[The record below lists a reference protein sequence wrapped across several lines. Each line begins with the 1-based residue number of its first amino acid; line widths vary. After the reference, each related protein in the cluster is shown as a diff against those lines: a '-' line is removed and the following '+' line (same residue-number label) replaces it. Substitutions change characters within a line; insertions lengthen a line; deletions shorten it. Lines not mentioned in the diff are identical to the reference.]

1 LQKFSTLLL
10 VIFLGLGL
18 GSCALSGRNQVI
30 TAPKPKVN
38 TIGFNRPITTRYRLS
53 QTFKPKS
60 NPTHK
65 GIDLAGKKG
74 SPIFSVNQG
83 RVIYKGQKFSGYGK
97 MVMIKH
103 GNGITSLYSH
113 LNKIFVSAGQ
123 VVTGGQLIGTM
134 GRTGRA
140 TGVHLHFELMQ
151 NMEPV
156 NPQKYIKF

>member
-1 LQKFSTLLL
+1 L
-10 VIFLGLGL
+10 
-18 GSCALSGRNQVI
+18 I
-30 TAPKPKVN
+30 TAPKPVAN

-53 QTFKPKS
+53 QKFKPKS
-60 NPTHK
+60 NPKHK
-65 GIDLAGKKG
+65 GVDLAGKKG
-74 SPIFSVNQG
+74 SPIFSVKKG
-83 RVIYKGQKFSGYGK
+83 RVIYQGQRFSGYGK
-97 MVMIKH
+97 VVMIKH

-123 VVTGGQLIGTM
+123 IVTGGHLIGTM

-156 NPQKYIKF
+156 DPQRYINF